1 MRAIRPQ
8 LADFKKRLPPGYQMQ
23 IGGEEESQ
31 IDGFKNLG
39 LVMVVSIT
47 AIFLALVFQ
56 FKNAVK
62 PFLVF
67 AAIPYGMVGALS

>member
-1 MRAIRPQ
+1 
-8 LADFKKRLPPGYQMQ
+8 MQ

-39 LVMVVSIT
+39 IVMAISIA

-67 AAIPYGMVGALS
+67 AAIPYGMVGALAACRAVSCPLPL